1 MGQLP
6 GECWREVVRDV
17 HSALVRLAG
26 TAKHDREASV
36 KEGAVRLTSTTPIH
50 GRRRLAA
57 GGCGLTLLWMAMA
70 GGAHAQSTV
79 SDATAVDQ
87 GPSATL
93 VQCVT
98 AAGPAERSAT
108 FAGEMTIL
116 PGAARMSMRIELQE
130 HTPGEAGFHA
140 VVAPGLGVWR
150 AAAAGV
156 KTYKYDQQVLDLSA
170 PAAYRAAVVFRW
182 QNARGHEVKRVERV
196 TSSCHQPA
204 PASAP
209 EEPAPSSSTG
219 S

>member
-1 MGQLP
+1 M
-6 GECWREVVRDV
+6 
-17 HSALVRLAG
+17 
-26 TAKHDREASV
+26 
-36 KEGAVRLTSTTPIH
+36 RLTSTTSIH

-57 GGCGLTLLWMAMA
+57 AGCGLTLLWMAMA
-70 GGAHAQSTV
+70 GGAHAQSPGGDT
-79 SDATAVDQ
+79 TAVDQ
-87 GPSATL
+87 GPTATL

-108 FAGEMTIL
+108 FAGEMTVL
-116 PGAARMSMRIELQE
+116 PGAGRMSMRIELQE

-156 KTYKYDQQVLDLSA
+156 KTYKYDQQVLDLAA

-182 QNARGHEVKRVERV
+182 QSSHGREVKRVERV
-196 TSSCHQPA
+196 TAICHQPA
-204 PASAP
+204 PASAT
-209 EEPAPSSSTG
+209 EEPAPSSSSG

>member
-1 MGQLP
+1 M
-6 GECWREVVRDV
+6 
-17 HSALVRLAG
+17 
-26 TAKHDREASV
+26 
-36 KEGAVRLTSTTPIH
+36 RLTSTTSIH

-57 GGCGLTLLWMAMA
+57 IGCGLTLLWMAQV
-70 GGAHAQSTV
+70 GWSTMH
-79 SDATAVDQ
+79 SRPAPPPRRLIRSPAA
-87 GPSATL
+87 SL

-108 FAGEMTIL
+108 FSGEMSAL

-156 KTYKYDQQVLDLSA
+156 KTYKYDQQVVDLSA

-182 QNARGHEVKRVERV
+182 QGSHGHDLRRLERLTAV
-196 TSSCHQPA
+196 CRQPA
-204 PASAP
+204 PAPSVS
-209 EEPAPSSSTG
+209 EEPAAAELRRRLTAAARMSRR
-219 S
+219 